1 MIWSSRRWLIWP
13 GVAIGVFV
21 LGAWIGAAA
30 GAALPHAP
38 IDTTNSL
45 GSVATV
51 FEHNLMVLAFISFGA
66 VTVGL
71 TAAIELFVNG
81 ATLGFVV
88 VEMTL
93 RHREGVLWTA
103 IAPQFLFEVGAYVV
117 AAAAALRVGWNF
129 WWPFVSRR
137 GRPRLLW
144 KSWLVA
150 DVVAAAL
157 LYAGAFV
164 EVTYSHV

>member
-1 MIWSSRRWLIWP
+1 MMRLLGRWMIWP
-13 GVAIGVFV
+13 GVAIAVFA
-21 LGAWIGAAA
+21 LGTGIGAFVAL
-30 GAALPHAP
+30 ALPHVP
-38 IDTTNSL
+38 IQPTNSI
-45 GSVATV
+45 GSVSAV
-51 FEHNLMVLAFISFGA
+51 FAHNLVVLAFISFGA
-66 VTVGL
+66 VTLGL
-71 TAAIELFVNG
+71 TAAIEMLVNG
-81 ATLGFVV
+81 GSLGFVG
-88 VEMTL
+88 VEMIL
-93 RHREGVLWTA
+93 RHQEGVLWTA
-103 IAPQFLFEVGAYVV
+103 IAPQFVFEVGAYLL

-157 LYAGAFV
+157 LYVGAFI